1 MEKYGFVYIWYDRKR
16 KMYYIGSHYGTE
28 NDNYICSSNR
38 MRDAYRRR
46 PDDFKRRIITR
57 NIDRT
62 ILLDEEFKWL
72 SFIKEDE
79 LGIKYYNLR
88 KHKWGHWSTDENI
101 NLDVGKKIS
110 KAKRGVKTGKQKNPC
125 KERPPRTE
133 EWKKTFSENHPKPM
147 LGKKLSDETK
157 KRMSDAHKGKPKSQE
172 HIIKSAISR
181 TGMKRSEES
190 KKRMS
195 DAHKGT
201 KKPWV
206 KGQVG
211 RRDSEE
217 TREKKRIA
225 ALIREQQK
233 REMCD
238 LNIRN
243 KN

>member
-28 NDNYICSSNR
+28 
-38 MRDAYRRR
+38 
-46 PDDFKRRIITR
+46 
-57 NIDRT
+57 
-62 ILLDEEFKWL
+62 
-72 SFIKEDE
+72 
-79 LGIKYYNLR
+79 
-88 KHKWGHWSTDENI
+88 
-101 NLDVGKKIS
+101 
-110 KAKRGVKTGKQKNPC
+110 
-125 KERPPRTE
+125 
-133 EWKKTFSENHPKPM
+133 
-147 LGKKLSDETK
+147 
-157 KRMSDAHKGKPKSQE
+157 
-172 HIIKSAISR
+172 
-181 TGMKRSEES
+181 
-190 KKRMS
+190 
-195 DAHKGT
+195 
-201 KKPWV
+201 KPWV